1 MSATVLKAG
10 AATARAGS
18 LIYRDIHAPRDLL
31 PDLAAALAS
40 HDRELILLTSN
51 DDQYDLAVN
60 LIANLATFGLHNHV
74 LLTDNAVLSAHASRQ
89 GAVAAVWSTMLDG
102 YTERPAVGPDC
113 PAGCHDSDPRTSGR
127 THTPLRCRRTLPA
140 AASAG
145 AESCPPSPAAF
156 YRADAVRRLW
166 LMRYHY
172 AARLVG
178 LRYRVLVLDSDSI
191 VLTNPYPLL
200 RALAHEVRPLGLA
213 VGVEDVGAW
222 PDMSI
227 NGGTW
232 YLSARPGGPVQ
243 DLFASVMEHAGRVLD
258 AYPARRV
265 LDTSPKV
272 RRGKAADFLL
282 FDQTLVNV
290 ALLSRCLG
298 RPVNLTSSESIQ
310 MATGALERQ
319 RVQWKRACC
328 YAAPSE
334 LGHPPWRAGDE
345 AQLKGTG
352 LLLLCGGG
360 GSGGGGV
367 GGSGGGSGVRGMPV
381 HLQGFIPR
389 HVSALLG
396 GGGASAAC
404 DPSSVPYGTAY
415 ELRYHLLR
423 NHSPEES
430 RSYLPEIASREIAS
444 REISSLSEL
453 ASRPPTQRPSVPVR
467 APLAGVCGERCVPRD
482 VCARLCAR
490 RAGAVTVAA
499 TRVCARDRSCAKW
512 SRFSDEGQ
520 EAVLKSPPWLFA
532 SESDRGGKSGRTHA
546 TFWGARPPPAAIIHF
561 VCSSWP
567 GSDGR
572 RAAMRLW
579 GRWHAADVYAE
590 APERGRALAEFRQR
604 GFVSFDAPVDAARPA
619 ALMPYLR
626 LLTLVAH
633 ATGRTPTLPV
643 VRCDAEG
650 QAWVEELIDARTGWP
665 TSQSD
670 VKGKGSKGKGGGG
683 GGVGGSG
690 GVGRV
695 GGVGGMDDRSGRG
708 RPCGWAFHHIAERSS
723 TVELE
728 EPLCVQRPLEGCF
741 LAFATPDELAP
752 HVPVGFWRRFAA
764 RGRTSASAQPGA
776 ETLLSAT
783 TAVVDARLHA
793 TVEADAHESRRVS
806 SSVVKGPPA
815 VEADAPPL
823 LSLFDG
829 ANGRNLTLDELSRR
843 TRPYV
848 LPTTTRP
855 YVLPTTTRPYVLP
868 TTIPMS
874 AGAAAARVPLLL
886 IGTPSAALLAQQ
898 PLLDKE
904 RVGEALRTINR
915 GSLVPTNGPAR
926 WGSTWMQCMRM
937 VLNNKCAAVC

>member
-1 MSATVLKAG
+1 MAALKPG

-74 LLTDNAVLSAHASRQ
+74 LLTDNAVLSVHASRQ

-113 PAGCHDSDPRTSGR
+113 PAGCHDPDPRTSGR
-127 THTPLRCRRTLPA
+127 THTPLRCRRTAPD

-200 RALAHEVRPLGLA
+200 RALAHEVHPLGLA

-243 DLFASVMEHAGRVLD
+243 DLFASVMEHARRVLD
-258 AYPARRV
+258 AYPARRI

-272 RRGKAADFLL
+272 RWGKAADFLL

-298 RPVNLTSSESIQ
+298 RPVNLTSSESVR
-310 MATGALERQ
+310 MATGADERQ

-345 AQLKGTG
+345 AQQKGTG
-352 LLLLCGGG
+352 LLLCGGG
-360 GSGGGGV
+360 GGGGR
-367 GGSGGGSGVRGMPV
+367 GGASGVRGMPV
-381 HLQGFIPR
+381 LLQGFNPR
-389 HVSALLG
+389 HISALLG
-396 GGGASAAC
+396 GGGTSAGC
-404 DPSSVPYGTAY
+404 DPSRVPYGTAY

-444 REISSLSEL
+444 LSEL
-453 ASRPPTQRPSVPVR
+453 ASRPPTQRPSVPVPVR

-499 TRVCARDRSCAKW
+499 AQVCARDRSCANW
-512 SRFSDEGQ
+512 SRFSDDGQ

-532 SESDRGGKSGRTHA
+532 SESDRDGKSGRAHA

-590 APERGRALAEFRQR
+590 APERGRALIEFRQR

-633 ATGRTPTLPV
+633 ATGRTPSLPV

-650 QAWVEELIDARTGWP
+650 QAWVEERIDARTGWP
-665 TSQSD
+665 TSQRD
-670 VKGKGSKGKGGGG
+670 GKGKGSKGKGGGG
-683 GGVGGSG
+683 GGVSG
-690 GVGRV
+690 I
-695 GGVGGMDDRSGRG
+695 DDRSGRG

-752 HVPVGFWRRFAA
+752 HVPRGFWRRFAA
-764 RGRTSASAQPGA
+764 RGRTPASTPASTPARTPASTPGSAPASAQPGA
-776 ETLLSAT
+776 VTETVLSAA
-783 TAVVDARLHA
+783 TAEVEARQHA
-793 TVEADAHESRRVS
+793 TPTVEADAHEFRRVS
-806 SSVVKGPPA
+806 SSFAKGPPT

-829 ANGRNLTLDELSRR
+829 ANGRNLTLDDLLRR

-848 LPTTTRP
+848 LPTTF
-855 YVLPTTTRPYVLP
+855 PT
-868 TTIPMS
+868 S
-874 AGAAAARVPLLL
+874 AGATAARVPLLL
-886 IGTPSAALLAQQ
+886 IRTPSAALLAQQ
-898 PLLDKE
+898 PLLEKE

-926 WGSTWMQCMRM
+926 WGATWMQCMRM